1 MAVIFNIDEAI
12 QRSVFN
18 VYDLPIQMLLTNEIE
33 AWEKESKLSKVFV
46 MRTTDRYQEEYHSS
60 SGMDG
65 FSPTADMEPAHLSD
79 FDEGYGKVFK
89 TQIWTNSF
97 AISSASSGVA
107 SPGLKDWMM

>member
-46 MRTTDRYQEEYHSS
+46 MRTTDRYQEEYH
-60 SGMDG
+60 
-65 FSPTADMEPAHLSD
+65 
-79 FDEGYGKVFK
+79 
-89 TQIWTNSF
+89 
-97 AISSASSGVA
+97 
-107 SPGLKDWMM
+107 